1 MKKAKVLKLL
11 LAAIWVAQLTSLSS
25 CQAVPDL
32 PEPVQQSY
40 NTNKIFTLTWFEKP
54 FMGYSMYMIL
64 HTNGYISRM
73 LISGR
78 GEKGGFPEQLTA
90 KQRKEIWA
98 LLDTLTHS
106 SSRDPS
112 GGSRV
117 ITLSFLW
124 QGKHHILS
132 FNESSCPDELQR
144 LFEITNET
152 RESEYRNPFP
162 SPCNGKHPQQASE
175 PTPSDSSVE
184 LPDFVRRVHYACLF
198 HITWFKQP
206 FADSYKELSLL
217 VDHYMGENTVT
228 YWETG
233 QNTAYGELTEAER
246 QEIQAIL
253 ATLTDTSST
262 RLPAEGTVITL
273 GFSWEG
279 DYRILVF
286 GDANCPAGLRRLFE
300 IADMPFKRDVPDYD
314 LFQIPCAPISTV
326 TSTLQ
331 TP

>member
-1 MKKAKVLKLL
+1 
-11 LAAIWVAQLTSLSS
+11 
-25 CQAVPDL
+25 
-32 PEPVQQSY
+32 
-40 NTNKIFTLTWFEKP
+40 
-54 FMGYSMYMIL
+54 
-64 HTNGYISRM
+64 M

-78 GEKGGFPEQLTA
+78 GEQGVFPEQLTT
-90 KQRKEIWA
+90 KQRKEIRA
-98 LLDTLTHS
+98 LLDTLAHS
-106 SSRDPS
+106 SSRDPA
-112 GGSRV
+112 GGSWV

-144 LFEITNET
+144 LFEIANET
-152 RESEYRNPFP
+152 QESEYRNPFP
-162 SPCNGKHPQQASE
+162 SPCNDKHPQQASE

-228 YWETG
+228 YWETD

-253 ATLTDTSST
+253 ETLTDTSST

-300 IADMPFKRDVPDYD
+300 IADMPFKRDVPDHD
-314 LFQIPCAPISTV
+314 LFQIPCAPTPTV
-326 TSTLQ
+326 TLTLQ